1 MAAGKFTLVRGEE
14 TTDLEWGT
22 FAMHRFCQLCG
33 NLPLSGLL
41 SIYDSNTFSLQHV
54 INMIRAAAESA
65 TEGLEVSE
73 RTAARWIDEAG
84 GLTDPQSN
92 VLAFIRFTNG
102 QTVPDTTE
110 QPDEGEKKSP

>member
-1 MAAGKFTLVRGEE
+1 MAAGKFKLKLEEGEIM
-14 TTDLEWGT
+14 LEWGT

-65 TEGLEVSE
+65 TEGLEVTE
-73 RTAARWIDEAG
+73 RTAARWIDEGG
-84 GLTDPQSN
+84 GLTDSQSQ

-102 QTVPDTTE
+102 QTVPETTE
-110 QPDEGEKKSP
+110 QPEEGEKKSP